1 MVSNAS
7 ASASA
12 PEPFAIARSMLSFGI
27 EYDFAFSI
35 AFCSARLLAG
45 SPPPSF
51 AATMI
56 ARESFEKS
64 LPRLASAAPFLC
76 LIDDHLLCPDNL
88 CLLTNRFQESLMQAR
103 VVGQLRVER
112 GDEEPALARQHRAAV
127 DLGEH
132 LDAGADL
139 LHPRRTDEDRGQRRR
154 LAGDLELRLER
165 RHLAPERVA
174 PHGQVDEA
182 EVLAVE
188 HDHPGARAEDGP
200 VERSERL

>member
-1 MVSNAS
+1 
-7 ASASA
+7 
-12 PEPFAIARSMLSFGI
+12 MLSFGI

-64 LPRLASAAPFLC
+64 LPRFASAAPFLC
-76 LIDDHLLCPDNL
+76 LIDDHLLCPDT
-88 CLLTNRFQESLMQAR
+88 LLLPDEIQELLVQPR

-112 GDEEPALARQHRAAV
+112 RNEEASLACEHRPSV

-132 LDAGADL
+132 
-139 LHPRRTDEDRGQRRR
+139 
-154 LAGDLELRLER
+154 
-165 RHLAPERVA
+165 
-174 PHGQVDEA
+174 
-182 EVLAVE
+182 
-188 HDHPGARAEDGP
+188 
-200 VERSERL
+200 